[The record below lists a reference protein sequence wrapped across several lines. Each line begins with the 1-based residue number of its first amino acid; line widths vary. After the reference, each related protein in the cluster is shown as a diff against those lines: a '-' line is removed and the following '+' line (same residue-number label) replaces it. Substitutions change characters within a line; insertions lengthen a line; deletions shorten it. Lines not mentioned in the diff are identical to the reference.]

1 MLESQ
6 LSTEDFGV
14 EEEEGSTDEQL
25 LIQALTLPSLV
36 EEMAALQNLCLNG
49 SSTLLVMKEDE
60 EEG

>member
-1 MLESQ
+1 MLELQ
-6 LSTEDFGV
+6 LSTEDFGA
-14 EEEEGSTDEQL
+14 EEEGSTDEQL
-25 LIQALTLPSLV
+25 LIEALTLPSLV